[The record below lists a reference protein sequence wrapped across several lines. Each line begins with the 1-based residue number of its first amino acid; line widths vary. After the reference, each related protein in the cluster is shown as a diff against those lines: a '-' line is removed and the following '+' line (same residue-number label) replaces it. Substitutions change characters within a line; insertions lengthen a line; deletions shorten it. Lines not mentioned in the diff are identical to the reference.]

1 MEEEN
6 PLLSNP
12 FFSSPMLSQ
21 PTEEQAREAL
31 ADRLGMVAK
40 DLPPPPTVKETA
52 IDVAKSIP
60 SGAARGFVGTMKG
73 GVGSLESFGK
83 DLIELGRQGYLAGQE
98 KLDVISPAEYR
109 ESSAQPLFTGLTPE
123 QQAGRVAPFSG
134 LPTYK
139 GVTEDFKQSA
149 EARSLPFTTYEPQT
163 GPGKVAS
170 TAAEYAMQGIPGGLR
185 GAAGRMVTGAGA
197 GAGTGLAEISAT
209 DPEDNTFRTVLYSL
223 GGAGLAAGGH
233 SLASKI
239 TGLVKTAVAPGG
251 AAERE
256 LAAMIAQ
263 DIRRGSGSMNVEQF
277 NEAVARGV
285 PVTITDLASPE
296 TLKRLSTLTTKTP
309 TLERMAGDYNE
320 FIVQRAQQ
328 SGNRIAQNVD
338 DVFGRPVNAPLS
350 TEMADRV
357 GKQQRDEVYGLVRD
371 PSNAAAHSVDQSLF
385 NDLFKR
391 PIFKQAMK
399 DAEIRAQN
407 MPEYEMRP
415 PQRVGGTPPQ
425 GTGQFDEFGEEIMR
439 PGTGGRLQ
447 PGNLSYWDQV
457 KRELDGYITRAEN
470 KINPD
475 PQAAAQ
481 AISARNELLR
491 TLDEI
496 PGYKN
501 ARGVA
506 AETFGARDA
515 PEAGAKFFD
524 RMDMF
529 RRQDA
534 TNAFNSMSD
543 AQKELF
549 REGFASRITEI
560 AREGNIGSLAERF
573 TKPAFR
579 DRALMVLGPERY
591 YQINAAVASENLI
604 SKAKQLG
611 FVQQPQG
618 VKEASLKGAGLAAA
632 TDMFVFGNQMGS
644 SPEQIAK
651 LIGAAVAS
659 AAGKVGLNAIERR
672 IATNIIPLATSQK
685 PEDIQKLAKLIQAS
699 PATNQVL
706 GKLSTSLTTAIT
718 AAQDRQAEG
727 ERAFG
732 GRAGRATGG
741 RVGVDVEADALV
753 RAADRAK
760 KSFNKTTEPLLNAP
774 DNHIA
779 KALEVANRAI

>member
-338 DVFGRPVNAPLS
+338 DVFGRPV
-350 TEMADRV
+350 
-357 GKQQRDEVYGLVRD
+357 
-371 PSNAAAHSVDQSLF
+371 
-385 NDLFKR
+385 